1 MLSSYGTTLQPCGC
15 HPRNS
20 GQQQCHHGQCRSLA
34 SVASVGIA
42 RVDAGPVL
50 DLIARI
56 AHVVA
61 IVAQVTRRAVPF
73 CTDSTCFFFILGSF
87 AGMKKK
93 EMLSTRYS

>member
-34 SVASVGIA
+34 PVASVGIA

-73 CTDSTCFFFILGSF
+73 CPDSTCFFLFWGHLQGR
-87 AGMKKK
+87 KKK
-93 EMLSTRYS
+93 KKC